1 MKGQLIVLE
10 GTDGSGKSTQKD
22 LLIKKLTE
30 KRVDFRTVTFP
41 RYSHESSALVRMY
54 LGGEFGSDPDSVPA
68 KTASVLYAVDRY
80 ASFKKDWED
89 YYRNGGIIVCDRYT
103 TSNAVH
109 QTPKLP
115 EGEWFDFTDW
125 LFDFE
130 YSVMGIPAPDMVL
143 FLDMPTEYSLSLIE
157 KRQGDKGDIHEKDH
171 EYLARCRK
179 CALKICE
186 KYGWKK
192 ISCVENGRIKAAEEI
207 SNDIAKL
214 VLERIGI

>member
-10 GTDGSGKSTQKD
+10 GTDGSGKSTQKE

-89 YYRNGGIIVCDRYT
+89 YYRNGGIIVCDR
-103 TSNAVH
+103 
-109 QTPKLP
+109 
-115 EGEWFDFTDW
+115 
-125 LFDFE
+125 
-130 YSVMGIPAPDMVL
+130 
-143 FLDMPTEYSLSLIE
+143 
-157 KRQGDKGDIHEKDH
+157 
-171 EYLARCRK
+171 
-179 CALKICE
+179 
-186 KYGWKK
+186 
-192 ISCVENGRIKAAEEI
+192 
-207 SNDIAKL
+207 
-214 VLERIGI
+214 